1 MDKRWGITGSARSG
15 VDGGG
20 PLSPLQSS
28 FVEAMSRW
36 ASGTVVVAVR
46 TDPSIAA
53 ITATS
58 FASVSLE
65 PPLILVCVGRD
76 ATVAPFLEEG
86 ERFAV
91 SILAEEQ
98 RRLASMFADRGPLAR
113 DQFPAEGDPIVA
125 EALVGLGC
133 TVRGN
138 YPGGDHR
145 IVVGEVERVE
155 LGGERAPLV
164 YYGRGY
170 RGLG

>member
-1 MDKRWGITGSARSG
+1 MDRRWGITGSARA
-15 VDGGG
+15 GGDADAR
-20 PLSPLQSS
+20 LSPHQRS
-28 FVEAMSRW
+28 FVEAMGRW
-36 ASGTVVVAVR
+36 ASGTVVVAAR

-65 PPLILVCVGRD
+65 PPLILVCVGQD
-76 ATVAPFLEEG
+76 ATVAPFLDEG

-113 DQFPAEGDPIVA
+113 DQFPSEGDPIVA
-125 EALVGLGC
+125 EALAGLGC
-133 TVRGN
+133 TVVGN
-138 YPGGDHR
+138 YPAGDHR
-145 IVVGEVERVE
+145 IVVGEVDRVE
-155 LGGERAPLV
+155 LGGERGPLV

-170 RGLG
+170 RKVT

>member
-1 MDKRWGITGSARSG
+1 MDRRWGITGSARTGSEA
-15 VDGGG
+15 DTG
-20 PLSPLQSS
+20 PSPLQRS
-28 FVEAMSRW
+28 FVEAMARW

-58 FASVSLE
+58 FASVSRE
-65 PPLILVCVGRD
+65 PPLILVCVGQD
-76 ATVAPFLEEG
+76 ATVASFLDDG
-86 ERFAV
+86 ERFGV

-113 DQFPAEGDPIVA
+113 DEFAAEGDPIVA
-125 EALVGLGC
+125 EALAGLGC

-145 IVVGEVERVE
+145 IVVGEVDSVE

-170 RGLG
+170 RRVG